1 MESQLGILVLV
12 TGTFLLWNNKALW
25 SSLGDQVQT
34 INLTDSTDKPIQ
46 TTLQPPSTLVVSV
59 CQALIR
65 ICSLQELK
73 QLKLIPGPL
82 VLPLEHNSTQT
93 FEGYFSVLY
102 YIKHK
107 TYYIKQTQDKLCFL

>member
-34 INLTDSTDKPIQ
+34 INLTDSADKPIQ
-46 TTLQPPSTLVVSV
+46 TTLELPSTLVVSM

-65 ICSLQELK
+65 ISSLQELK
-73 QLKLIPGPL
+73 QLKLIPGL
-82 VLPLEHNSTQT
+82 LELPLEHNSTQT

-102 YIKHK
+102 YS
-107 TYYIKQTQDKLCFL
+107 LS